1 MKNDLEVIESVHTQK
16 ICISK
21 DVADFVDKYRQ
32 CITKTAKS
40 ILDLAN
46 VINDAKISLSADEF
60 TQFRES
66 IGADKRKE
74 SYIRKMLRIAE
85 NYARFENCLHV
96 LPASYTTLY
105 DLARM
110 PSDQFSL
117 VEPSLSPTL
126 TAETIKKI
134 VGASSTPAVKKRTS
148 PVQHSNSKAFTI
160 DASVLSEQPYQA
172 FVNQLQSIC
181 AKYSLTLQP
190 TVANSLN

>member
-16 ICISK
+16 NCISK
-21 DVADFVDKYRQ
+21 EVADFVDKYRQ

-46 VINDAKISLSADEF
+46 VINDAKISLSAAEF

-66 IGADKRKE
+66 IGADKSKE
-74 SYIRKMLRIAE
+74 SYIKKMTRIAE
-85 NYARFENCLHV
+85 SYARFENRLDA

-126 TAETIKKI
+126 TADTIQKI
-134 VGASSTPAVKKRTS
+134 VGAASAPAVKKLAS
-148 PVQHSNSKAFTI
+148 PAQHSNSKAFTI
-160 DASVLSEQPYQA
+160 DASMLSAERYQT
-172 FVNQLQSIC
+172 FVSQLQRIC
-181 AKYSLTLQP
+181 VKYSLTLQP
-190 TVANSLN
+190 TVAKSLN